1 MAITF
6 LEERKVQRRYVLI
19 FLLLILIAGWVVWR
33 NLFVKEQQQV
43 FPAGVLEQAKKIEL
57 DFKILDNPILQELWL
72 FEEIKTYEEEISGG
86 EAIEKVG
93 RENPFVPY

>member
-6 LEERKVQRRYVLI
+6 LEERKVQRRYILI
-19 FLLLILIAGWVVWR
+19 FLLVILITGWVVWR
-33 NLFVKEQQQV
+33 GLFVKEQPV
-43 FPAGVLEQAKKIEL
+43 FPSGVLKPVKKVEI
-57 DFKILDNPILQELWL
+57 DFKIFENPILQELRL

-93 RENPFVPY
+93 RANPFVPY

>member
-6 LEERKVQRRYVLI
+6 LEERKIQRRYILI
-19 FLLLILIAGWVVWR
+19 FLLIILITGWVVWR
-33 NLFVKEQQQV
+33 GAFTKEQPV
-43 FPAGVLEQAKKIEL
+43 SPAGVSKPAKKVEL
-57 DFKILDNPILQELWL
+57 DFKILESPILQELRL

-93 RENPFVPY
+93 RANPFLPY

>member
-6 LEERKVQRRYVLI
+6 LEERKVQRRYILI
-19 FLLLILIAGWVVWR
+19 FLLVILITGWVVWR
-33 NLFVKEQQQV
+33 GLFTKEQPV
-43 FPAGVLEQAKKIEL
+43 SPAGVLKQVKKVEI
-57 DFKILDNPILQELWL
+57 DFKILENPILQELQP

-93 RENPFVPY
+93 RENPFTPY

>member
-6 LEERKVQRRYVLI
+6 LEERKVQRRYILI
-19 FLLLILIAGWVVWR
+19 FLMIILITGWVIWR
-33 NLFVKEQQQV
+33 GLFVKEQQQV
-43 FPAGVLEQAKKIEL
+43 FPAGVLKQVKKVEI
-57 DFKILDNPILQELWL
+57 DFKIFENPILQGLQP

>member
-6 LEERKVQRRYVLI
+6 LEERKVQRRYILI
-19 FLLLILIAGWVVWR
+19 FLLVILITGWVVWR
-33 NLFVKEQQQV
+33 GLFVKEQPQV
-43 FPAGVLEQAKKIEL
+43 FPAGVLKQAKKVEI
-57 DFKILDNPILQELWL
+57 DFKIFENPILQGLQP

>member
-6 LEERKVQRRYVLI
+6 LEERKVQRRYILI
-19 FLLLILIAGWVVWR
+19 FLLVILITGWVVWR
-33 NLFVKEQQQV
+33 GLLVKEQPV
-43 FPAGVLEQAKKIEL
+43 FPSGVLKSVKKVEI
-57 DFKILDNPILQELWL
+57 DFKIFENPILQGLRP

-93 RENPFVPY
+93 RANPFAPY